1 MTVIST
7 PEAPE
12 AIGPYAQAIE
22 ANGFIFCSGQLA
34 INPASGEIEVVG
46 AAEQMMRVLLN
57 LRAVLEAAG
66 SGLDRVVKT
75 TLFLTDIGDFRLSTR
90 STARCS
96 ATTDRRDRLSKWRA
110 CRGAHASSL
119 RRSRS
124 STRQAIEREKHP

>member
-1 MTVIST
+1 MKVIST

-57 LRAVLEAAG
+57 LRAVLEAPA
-66 SGLDRVVKT
+66 
-75 TLFLTDIGDFRLSTR
+75 
-90 STARCS
+90 
-96 ATTDRRDRLSKWRA
+96 
-110 CRGAHASSL
+110 
-119 RRSRS
+119 
-124 STRQAIEREKHP
+124 QP

>member
-1 MTVIST
+1 MKVIST

-34 INPASGEIEVVG
+34 INPASGEIEVIG
-46 AAEQMMRVLLN
+46 AAEQMMRILLN

-75 TLFLTDIGDFRLSTR
+75 TLFLTDIGDFPAVNKVYGEMFGDHQPAR
-90 STARCS
+90 STVQVARLPRC
-96 ATTDRRDRLSKWRA
+96 ARVELE
-110 CRGAHASSL
+110 
-119 RRSRS
+119 
-124 STRQAIEREKHP
+124 AIAVKANVK

>member
-1 MTVIST
+1 MKVIST

-34 INPASGEIEVVG
+34 INPASGEIEMVG

-75 TLFLTDIGDFRLSTR
+75 TLFLTDIGDFPAVNKVYGEMFGDHRPAR
-90 STARCS
+90 STVQVARLPRC
-96 ATTDRRDRLSKWRA
+96 ARVELEAIALK
-110 CRGAHASSL
+110 HKASN
-119 RRSRS
+119 
-124 STRQAIEREKHP
+124 